1 MGYQAVRTDRHKH
14 IHYTDLDG
22 MDEIYDLVVD
32 PYEMGNLIADPAH
45 AEKLAMMQTE
55 LERLLDETRS
65 P

>member
-1 MGYQAVRTDRHKH
+1 MGYQAVRTDRHKY

-45 AEKLAMMQTE
+45 AETLAMMQTE
-55 LERLLDETRS
+55 LERRLDETRS

>member
-1 MGYQAVRTDRHKH
+1 
-14 IHYTDLDG
+14 

-45 AEKLAMMQTE
+45 AETLAMMQTE